1 MTHLTDS
8 TPIELASHTWFC
20 IGGNWVTKH
29 AETYLEGAMYVEHY
43 QPVNLSGTAPIVAFH
58 GGVQTGTNF
67 VSTPD
72 GRRGWLHDFLR
83 AGFEVYLVDQ
93 PERGRSGHRLS
104 SDGPDKFQRYS
115 AERTETM
122 FTAPAHSRR
131 WPRAYRHSQWP
142 GTGRMGDEVFEQFFA
157 SQVEMLHDRLAIETL
172 ARDAG
177 IALIEKLGSAI
188 LLTHSQSGPFGWLI
202 ADARPDKVKA
212 VIAIEPNGPPF
223 FDVQHLADSGEWYRY
238 NEKLE
243 RPYGITRAPLAFVPA
258 VTSADP
264 LVSEL
269 VPSEHPDEQID
280 GYVQAPPARQLPNLK
295 MPIVIVVAEASYHAV
310 YDHVTSAFLT
320 QAGVE
325 HDYIELA
332 DRGLRGNG
340 HMVMLEQNN
349 HEIADLLINW
359 LSSKL

>member
-43 QPVNLSGTAPIVAFH
+43 QPVNLSGAAPIVAFH

-202 ADARPDKVKA
+202 ADACPDKVKA

-320 QAGVE
+320 QAGVA

-332 DRGLRGNG
+332 DRELKGNG

>member
-1 MTHLTDS
+1 
-8 TPIELASHTWFC
+8 
-20 IGGNWVTKH
+20 
-29 AETYLEGAMYVEHY
+29 
-43 QPVNLSGTAPIVAFH
+43 
-58 GGVQTGTNF
+58 
-67 VSTPD
+67 
-72 GRRGWLHDFLR
+72 
-83 AGFEVYLVDQ
+83 
-93 PERGRSGHRLS
+93 
-104 SDGPDKFQRYS
+104 
-115 AERTETM
+115 
-122 FTAPAHSRR
+122 
-131 WPRAYRHSQWP
+131 
-142 GTGRMGDEVFEQFFA
+142 MGDEVFEQFFA
-157 SQVEMLHDRLAIETL
+157 SQVEMLDDRLAIETL

-177 IALIEKLGSAI
+177 IALVEKLGSAI

-202 ADARPDKVKA
+202 ADACPDKVKA

-258 VTSADP
+258 VASADP
-264 LVSEL
+264 LVPEL

-310 YDHVTSAFLT
+310 YDQVTSAFLS
-320 QAGVE
+320 QAGVA

-349 HEIADLLINW
+349 HEIADLLLNW

>member
-1 MTHLTDS
+1 MAHLTDS
-8 TPIELASHTWFC
+8 TPIELASHTWFY
-20 IGGNWVTKH
+20 IGGQWVRNN

-43 QPVNLSGTAPIVAFH
+43 QPVDVLDAAPIVAFH

-104 SDGPDKFQRYS
+104 NDGPEKFQRYS
-115 AERTETM
+115 AERTEAM
-122 FTAPAHSRR
+122 FTATAQARR
-131 WPRAYRHSQWP
+131 WPLAHRHSQWP
-142 GTGRMGDEVFEQFFA
+142 GDGRMGDEVFEQFFA
-157 SQVEMLHDRLAIETL
+157 SQVEMLDDRLAIETL
-172 ARDAG
+172 TRDAG
-177 IALIEKLGSAI
+177 VALVEKLGSAI

-202 ADARPDKVKA
+202 ADACPDKVKA
-212 VIAIEPNGPPF
+212 VVAVEPNGPPF
-223 FDVQHLADSGEWYRY
+223 FDVQHLGNSGEWYRY
-238 NEKLE
+238 SEKLE
-243 RPYGITRAPLAFVPA
+243 RPYGITRAPLSFEPA
-258 VTSADP
+258 VTPANP
-264 LVSEL
+264 LVPQL
-269 VPSEHPDEQID
+269 MPAEHPDQHVD

-310 YDHVTSAFLT
+310 YDHVTSAFLA

-325 HDYIELA
+325 HDYIALA
-332 DRGLRGNG
+332 DHGIEGNG

-349 HEIADLLINW
+349 HEIADLLIDW

>member
-8 TPIELASHTWFC
+8 TPIQLASHTWFY
-20 IGGNWVTKH
+20 IGGKRVTNQ

-43 QPVNLSGTAPIVAFH
+43 QPVNLSGAAPIVAFH

-104 SDGPDKFQRYS
+104 SDGPEKLRRYS

-122 FTAPAHSRR
+122 FTAPANSKR
-131 WPRAYRHSQWP
+131 WPRAHRHSQWP
-142 GTGRMGDEVFEQFFA
+142 GTGQMGDEVFEQFFA
-157 SQVEMLHDRLAIETL
+157 SQVEMLDDRLAIETL

-177 IALIEKLGSAI
+177 IALVEKLGVAT

-202 ADARPDKVKA
+202 ADACPDNVKA

-223 FDVQHLADSGEWYRY
+223 FDVQHLADSGQWYRY

-243 RPYGITRAPLAFVPA
+243 RPYGITRAPLGFVPA

-264 LVSEL
+264 LIPQL
-269 VPSEHPDEQID
+269 VPSEYPDEQID
-280 GYVQAPPARQLPNLK
+280 GYAQAPSARQLPNLK

-332 DRGLRGNG
+332 DHGLKGNG

-349 HEIADLLINW
+349 HEIADLLIDW